1 MVYIPKETTIY
12 STAKVTNVF
21 EKRAIKN
28 EDGEENGKAEKAA
41 EVPESELTTV

>member
-21 EKRAIKN
+21 EKRAIKA
-28 EDGEENGKAEKAA
+28 EDGEEGA
-41 EVPESELTTV
+41 